1 MKYFGWSLTRALS
14 HTKVLTIKD
23 ITNTYTNTKMLT
35 ITNITKNLKTGFDQV
50 VHGHIVLDLVSGF
63 GTFLV

>member
-50 VHGHIVLDLVSGF
+50 VHGHIVLDLDLGLF
-63 GTFLV
+63 